1 MNRSYDLCTASMRS
15 MTYALKTQRLLEA
28 AGVYSYIV
36 KLDSSATRRGCAY
49 GITFYCASG
58 DTVRRILRSERISV
72 SQYIMGG
79 GEKI

>member
-15 MTYALKTQRLLEA
+15 MTYALKAQRCLES

-36 KLDSSATRRGCAY
+36 KLDGSATRRGCAY

-58 DTVRRILRSERISV
+58 DIVRRVFRSERISV
-72 SQYIMGG
+72 SQYIQGG